1 MSLLRDHA
9 LLMVVHATL
18 LSAFLAL
25 LWREEPKA
33 VRRFFVRTWLALA
46 GAALTLAW
54 LLDVRPR

>member
-9 LLMVVHATL
+9 FLMVVHATL

-25 LWREEPKA
+25 LWREEPAA

-46 GAALTLAW
+46 GGALAVAW
-54 LLDVRPR
+54 LLDLGPR